1 MNRTS
6 VYRLLLVLSVIL
18 NIGLLVAVLFM
29 ALWDRP
35 PGSQPCH
42 DDNSADDLLG
52 GIICHDLETQP
63 GNGEEALG
71 KDDISNVSS
80 AQKSKPYEN
89 IFEDLTREEIQAVL
103 DYMYSVKDLD
113 LVTPDLAT
121 LTDNYIMS
129 VELHL
134 PNKSEAMTFLAGQ
147 GPRPTRQARVVTLE
161 PRADHATG
169 RTILQVSYR
178 LRQGSSTEL
187 RGTVE
192 LLLRYMKPRVEKVLK
207 HVLGASFVDC
217 GTRCL
222 TFTAAPLSTAF
233 SETRSLWI
241 AALHQVDFPTLYP
254 VSLQLLLHVDGP
266 DVNTW
271 RVAKVWFA
279 NQTFPSLDDIVD
291 RYNEGMLPNGTSPT
305 HAQPKGD
312 KLTLGNLSLR
322 EAPVPRKPQAGPR
335 QYQPQGNRFNM
346 QGQRVTYL
354 QWEFSWRMS
363 AATGIQLLDVRHVG
377 QRVLYELSL
386 QEVAVLYSGANPLS
400 AFSQFVDSAFGLGNR
415 AHGLMPGVD
424 CPDYAVFLDTVLYT
438 EDFMEPHTYPKVV
451 CIFEHNTQ
459 KPLRRH
465 KSNSF
470 RSGFFYGG
478 MLDTV
483 LVLRTCLTL
492 FNYDYLVDFV
502 FHSNGVMEVSVS
514 ASGYILASY
523 YTKDEDVFGF
533 RLGDTM
539 LGGLHRHLLH
549 FKVDLDVVG
558 VVNRYKTLDLYVD
571 NRTWPWSERKPHYQ
585 TAMRKTLLHTEKD
598 AALRQDDSTPRYHVI
613 YNQHHLN
620 QQGNLRGYRLVN
632 RSPIHQL
639 LPEWYGAERSLSWS
653 RYPIAVTRRKET
665 EETSSSRH
673 AQFDS
678 SEPVVDFKSFIED
691 NENIV
696 DEDLVAWLTLGVY
709 HIPHGED
716 LPNVATA
723 AKDMTFALLP
733 FNNFDEDPSMVFRD
747 AVRVDAVLEG
757 SQKGTLRIDRNGIPA
772 QFQCVPRQYDFDA
785 FENSTDSLF
794 FGLD

>member
-1 MNRTS
+1 
-6 VYRLLLVLSVIL
+6 
-18 NIGLLVAVLFM
+18 
-29 ALWDRP
+29 
-35 PGSQPCH
+35 
-42 DDNSADDLLG
+42 
-52 GIICHDLETQP
+52 
-63 GNGEEALG
+63 
-71 KDDISNVSS
+71 
-80 AQKSKPYEN
+80 
-89 IFEDLTREEIQAVL
+89 
-103 DYMYSVKDLD
+103 MYSVKDLD

-169 RTILQVSYR
+169 YR

-241 AALHQVDFPTLYP
+241 AALH
-254 VSLQLLLHVDGP
+254 
-266 DVNTW
+266 
-271 RVAKVWFA
+271 
-279 NQTFPSLDDIVD
+279 
-291 RYNEGMLPNGTSPT
+291 
-305 HAQPKGD
+305 
-312 KLTLGNLSLR
+312 
-322 EAPVPRKPQAGPR
+322 
-335 QYQPQGNRFNM
+335 
-346 QGQRVTYL
+346 

-424 CPDYAVFLDTVLYT
+424 CPDYAVFLDT
-438 EDFMEPHTYPKVV
+438 VV

-598 AALRQDDSTPRYHVI
+598 AALSKYHV
-613 YNQHHLN
+613 
-620 QQGNLRGYRLVN
+620 
-632 RSPIHQL
+632 
-639 LPEWYGAERSLSWS
+639 
-653 RYPIAVTRRKET
+653 KE
-665 EETSSSRH
+665 S
-673 AQFDS
+673 
-678 SEPVVDFKSFIED
+678 
-691 NENIV
+691 
-696 DEDLVAWLTLGVY
+696 Y
-709 HIPHGED
+709 
-716 LPNVATA
+716 A
-723 AKDMTFALLP
+723 ALK
-733 FNNFDEDPSMVFRD
+733 
-747 AVRVDAVLEG
+747 
-757 SQKGTLRIDRNGIPA
+757 
-772 QFQCVPRQYDFDA
+772 
-785 FENSTDSLF
+785 
-794 FGLD
+794 